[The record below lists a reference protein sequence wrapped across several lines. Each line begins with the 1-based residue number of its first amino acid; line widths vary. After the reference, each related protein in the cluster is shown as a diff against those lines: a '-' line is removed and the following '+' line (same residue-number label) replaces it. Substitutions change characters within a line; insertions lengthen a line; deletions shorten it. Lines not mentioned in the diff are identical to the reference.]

1 MLTSSV
7 TTKGQVTIPA
17 ELREKLGIKPGD
29 KVSFIAE
36 DDHILVRR
44 QDTAVESL
52 FGVVKAKTGASLE
65 QMDAAVV
72 AGRNR
77 RARG

>member
-1 MLTSSV
+1 MLSSSV

-17 ELREKLGIKPGD
+17 ELREKFGIKPGD
-29 KVSFIAE
+29 KVGFVAE
-36 DDHILVRR
+36 GDRILIQR

-52 FGVVKAKTGASLE
+52 FGIVKAKSGASLE

-72 AGRNR
+72 AGRQR
-77 RARG
+77 HARA